1 MEPFSCSMCFSAFQ
15 KALKSPIGQA
25 FLTLHNSYEST
36 PPDSINILKSLDL
49 LKAGD
54 FSSPNEW
61 ISDVKTRVASCVRYF
76 GSDSEYAVVI
86 STLLQLI
93 EENSRFLLRLQPH
106 EFSSSLSNLVR
117 QLRSFAEAAPDDSQA
132 FKAYVAVPEPAQ
144 EPALPSERSE
154 PSVVIQPPD
163 TIDRFE
169 LRSLIQRLRTDD
181 DVRHVAMLVRKNEPS
196 YAAAKGKV
204 EADVKAWSAQTVR
217 IVYEYV
223 KDHAV
228 PAAPKPT
235 PVAINPALIPR
246 MRSTPIPA
254 SMLNSPL
261 IKAVEI
267 PPAAN
272 QLMMKII
279 STTASIAATSP
290 FLATSPTA
298 NKTQIT
304 FGKSESPKAEAPPPP
319 K

>member
-25 FLTLHNSYEST
+25 FLTLHNSYDPT

-49 LKAGD
+49 LKAGN

-61 ISDVKTRVASCVRYF
+61 ISDVKTRVDSCIRYF

-93 EENSRFLLRLQPH
+93 EEKSRFLLHSQPH
-106 EFSSSLSNLVR
+106 QFRSSLSNLVN
-117 QLRSFAEAAPDDSQA
+117 QLKSFAEAAPDDSQA
-132 FKAYVAVPEPAQ
+132 FKAYVAVPEPV
-144 EPALPSERSE
+144 EGTLPSERSE
-154 PSVVIQPPD
+154 PSVVIAPPD

-181 DVRHVAMLVRKNEPS
+181 DVRHVAMLVQKNEPS

-272 QLMMKII
+272 QLMMKMI

-304 FGKSESPKAEAPPPP
+304 FAKSESPKTEAPPP